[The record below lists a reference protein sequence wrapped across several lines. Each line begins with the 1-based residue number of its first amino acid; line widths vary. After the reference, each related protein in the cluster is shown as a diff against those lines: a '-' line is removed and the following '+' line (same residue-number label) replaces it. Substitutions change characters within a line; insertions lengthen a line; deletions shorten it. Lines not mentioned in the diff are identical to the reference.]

1 MIHIDIGW
9 SASHTSSTICDSPWP
24 LFLCV
29 VKFVTLSKYKVISR
43 ILIRNSTKLHLFLI
57 QRSWASSRVGD
68 HLLLYFFSRL
78 GITIP
83 PCGQSPWCP
92 QSSSQFQKYVT
103 HNACPLQFTS
113 ALLPLLK
120 DWKNPASNTPFSKYG
135 HLIHHLSKQSTFS
148 CKVSLVP
155 RNQSSFFVL
164 TCPAPRFSCTIK
176 FEVSQTCFIATL
188 CRGERQ
194 F

>member
-1 MIHIDIGW
+1 MSKNILVSRVSKLNRAPWWIYEHIDIGW
-9 SASHTSSTICDSPWP
+9 SASHTSSTIYDSPWP

-83 PCGQSPWCP
+83 PCGQSPPSHLHFKQVFLCHP
-92 QSSSQFQKYVT
+92 DIPPFGQLSD
-103 HNACPLQFTS
+103 
-113 ALLPLLK
+113 PLLVSFLGPRGPLRLPSFARSCFRA
-120 DWKNPASNTPFSKYG
+120 KNLNHS
-135 HLIHHLSKQSTFS
+135 
-148 CKVSLVP
+148 
-155 RNQSSFFVL
+155 
-164 TCPAPRFSCTIK
+164 
-176 FEVSQTCFIATL
+176 
-188 CRGERQ
+188 
-194 F
+194 